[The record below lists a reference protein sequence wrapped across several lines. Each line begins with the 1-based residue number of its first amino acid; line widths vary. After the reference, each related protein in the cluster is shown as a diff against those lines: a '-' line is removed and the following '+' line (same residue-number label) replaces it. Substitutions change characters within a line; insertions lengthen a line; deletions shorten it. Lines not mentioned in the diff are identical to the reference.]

1 MLNDA
6 FDFHYLFHNRIVPY
20 IEYKVTQNEIRLIIK
35 EKFQLLCS
43 KI

>member
-6 FDFHYLFHNRIVPY
+6 FDFHYLLLL
-20 IEYKVTQNEIRLIIK
+20 IELSRTSNIKQNEIRLIIK
-35 EKFQLLCS
+35 EKCQLLCS